1 MLVYIL
7 LRGLED
13 EGQWV
18 KEQQSNAMYVL
29 RTLRTLYA
37 VRSDKS
43 SSTTDTDP
51 AFASKPR
58 ECASG
63 QATNLHFEGP

>member
-1 MLVYIL
+1 MPVYIL

-13 EGQWV
+13 EVQCV

-29 RTLRTLYA
+29 RTPRTLYA
-37 VRSDKS
+37 MLSDKS

-63 QATNLHFEGP
+63 QADKLAL